1 MKAKSRKSISRRF
14 KVTATGKIMRGK
26 SFGRHLRRNKSKAQ
40 KRSYKVAVEVKGRI
54 ARRVK
59 RLMAIA

>member
-1 MKAKSRKSISRRF
+1 
-14 KVTATGKIMRGK
+14 MRGV

-40 KRSYKVAVEVKGRI
+40 KRNYKVAVEVTGRI

-59 RLMAIA
+59 RLMALA